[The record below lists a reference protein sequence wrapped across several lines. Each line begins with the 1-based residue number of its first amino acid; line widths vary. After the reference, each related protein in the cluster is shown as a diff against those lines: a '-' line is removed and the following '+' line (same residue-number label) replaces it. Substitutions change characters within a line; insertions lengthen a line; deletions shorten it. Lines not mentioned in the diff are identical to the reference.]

1 MIAVYFSGAQIPYQ
15 PVADRFLQFFNRQQ
29 ADSIFLMYAPVI
41 QKKLSLEKNS
51 SVMNGLYVQF
61 GELRSLSLVKK
72 DSAYAQFKANFKD
85 QALTLVLALNKEGF
99 IEGLR
104 FIPLEPEQKKG
115 QEIKSNI
122 FLPTPKGNIYGTI
135 KIPSNANKQIPVVLI
150 IAGSGPTDRN
160 GNQAPS
166 LNTNT
171 YQMIADSLLKAGI
184 ASLRYDKRGVGESAG
199 ALVSESNI
207 VFEDYIHDAVG
218 FVKLLKGDRRF
229 SKVIVLGHSEGSLI
243 GMVAAAQVQVDGF
256 ISVAGAGE
264 RIDKI
269 IEKQLNAQSPALAE
283 KAKILLDSLKK
294 GKTVADPGGDLQALF
309 RPSIQPYLISWLKFN
324 PAEEIKKLNMPIL
337 LIQGNTD
344 LQISMQD
351 VQLLKLAVP
360 TARLVIIDQMNH
372 VLKQSETERSKNL
385 ATYNQPD
392 LPIKTELVQA
402 IGGFVHWLVLK

>member
-1 MIAVYFSGAQIPYQ
+1 MVAVYFSGAQIPYQ

-29 ADSIFLMYAPVI
+29 ADSIFYMYAPVL
-41 QKKLSLEKNS
+41 QEKLSLEKNK

-72 DSAYAQFKANFKD
+72 DSAYAHFRANFKD
-85 QALTLVLALNKEGF
+85 QALTLVLALNKERF

-104 FIPLEPEQKKG
+104 FIPFAPEQKKN

-122 FLPTPKGNIYGTI
+122 FLPSPKGNIYGTI
-135 KIPSNANKQIPVVLI
+135 KIPSNVQKQIPVVLI

-184 ASLRYDKRGVGESAG
+184 ASLCYDKRGVGESAG
-199 ALVSESNI
+199 ALVSESEI

-218 FVKLLKGDRRF
+218 FIKLLKGDRRF

-243 GMVAAAQVQVDGF
+243 GMVAATQVQVDGF

-283 KAKILLDSLKK
+283 KAKILFDSLKM
-294 GKTVADPGGDLQALF
+294 GKTVADPGGDLKALF
-309 RPSIQPYLISWLKFN
+309 RPSIQPYMISWLKFN
-324 PAEEIKKLNMPIL
+324 PAEEIRKLNMPIL

-351 VQLLKLAVP
+351 VQLLKLAAP
-360 TARLVIIDQMNH
+360 SARLVIINQMNH
-372 VLKQSETERSKNL
+372 VLKQAETDRSKNL

-392 LPIKTELVQA
+392 LPIKAELVQA
-402 IGGFVHWLVLK
+402 IGGFVH